1 MAIWLYLRLEF
12 ARHAAI
18 GPARSAV
25 LEAIEKCGSIT
36 EAATAVGLTYRQTWS
51 QVQEINKQF
60 GEIIIAKRGRH
71 AGGASLTPA
80 GAQLLARYRDIER
93 RFYKT
98 FAKDLKFLEQLVEK
112 DPNSLPV
119 VPRWAQVIV
128 PEQSAKPRPVK
139 KRKARAGSK
148 SSITKPSVSRQHA

>member
-12 ARHAAI
+12 ARRAAI

-36 EAATAVGLTYRQTWS
+36 EAAKAVGLTYRQTWS

-93 RFYKT
+93 RFYRT

-112 DPNSLPV
+112 DPNSPPDI
-119 VPRWAQVIV
+119 PRWAQVVV
-128 PEQSAKPRPVK
+128 PEQPANPAKR
-139 KRKARAGSK
+139 RRARAGAK
-148 SSITKPSVSRQHA
+148 SSAAKPSVSRQHA

>member
-36 EAATAVGLTYRQTWS
+36 EAAAAVGLTYRQTWS

-60 GEIIIAKRGRH
+60 GEIITARRGRH
-71 AGGASLTPA
+71 AGGAALTPA
-80 GAQLLARYRDIER
+80 GAQLLTRYRDIER

-98 FAKDLKFLEQLVEK
+98 FAKDLKLLEQLVEK
-112 DPNSLPV
+112 DPNSPPV
-119 VPRWAQVIV
+119 VPRWAQVVV
-128 PEQSAKPRPVK
+128 PEQSAKPA
-139 KRKARAGSK
+139 KRVRARSRAK
-148 SSITKPSVSRQHA
+148 SSVTKSSVSRQHA